1 MSEPREREKAVC
13 GLCGEQFVV
22 TNHYK
27 IWCGQSCEF
36 KGTWTPPPEHAAFL
50 EASTAAFV
58 AAVRADVGYMIEIA
72 AAGSRLMARQ
82 AA

>member
-1 MSEPREREKAVC
+1 MPEPRQREKAFC
-13 GLCGEQFVV
+13 GLCGEQFGA

-27 IWCGQSCEF
+27 TWCGQSCES

-50 EASTAAFV
+50 EESTAAFV
-58 AAVRADVGYMIEIA
+58 AAVRADVGYVIEIA
-72 AAGSRLMARQ
+72 AAGSKLQARQ